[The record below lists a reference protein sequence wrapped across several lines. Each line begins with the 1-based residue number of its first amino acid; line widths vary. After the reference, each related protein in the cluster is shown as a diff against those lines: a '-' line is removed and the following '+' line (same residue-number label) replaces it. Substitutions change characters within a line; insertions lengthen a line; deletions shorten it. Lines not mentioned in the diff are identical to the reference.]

1 MSSTHITFSISGMNC
16 GGCVKRVQ
24 TALGAVDGVDDVQVE
39 VGSASFAVDGGA
51 DDEAVDEAAE
61 AVKSVGFVVTER
73 LATAA
78 T

>member
-1 MSSTHITFSISGMNC
+1 MTSTHMTFAISGMHC
-16 GGCVKRVQ
+16 GSCVKRVT
-24 TALGAVDGVDDVQVE
+24 TALGAIDGVDDVQVE
-39 VGSASFAVDGGA
+39 VGSASFTVDGGA
-51 DDEAVDEAAE
+51 DDEAVDEAAS